1 MEYLRNKFEMSK
13 ISKTVHPARPGV
25 TSATGR
31 FGSVHNNDNAPN
43 MARDPLV
50 VQQLKMLALWLQEDD
65 GEVLRK
71 EAATTM
77 IDLIFGLYGMAE
89 DLRSPLL
96 MILEQCRYTPAGL
109 DHIRGR
115 DGWNALVS
123 DLESIAQSRDLDDA
137 VVRCGIIIID
147 ILGPVSA
154 QVVKDGKDTNEWKQ
168 FARIAVQLDTEGSA
182 EQLDLKASVV
192 MLAID
197 LIRQTPS
204 ASVGGSALRKK
215 LFTMPLRLLT
225 VRDRMKEATYEDLD
239 HYVETVRL
247 LSLGMI

>member
-1 MEYLRNKFEMSK
+1 MEYLRNQFEMSK
-13 ISKTVHPARPGV
+13 IIKMISPAGPGIS
-25 TSATGR
+25 SATDR
-31 FGSVHNNDNAPN
+31 FESAHNDDNAPN
-43 MARDPLV
+43 MAKNPLV
-50 VQQLKMLALWLQEDD
+50 IQQLKMLSLWLQEND

-77 IDLIFGLYGMAE
+77 INVIFDMYGMAE

-96 MILEQCRYTPAGL
+96 IILEQCRYTPGGI
-109 DHIRGR
+109 DDIRDR
-115 DGWNALVS
+115 DGWNSLVS
-123 DLESIAQSRDLDDA
+123 DLESIALSHDPDDA
-137 VVRCGIIIID
+137 VVKCGIIIID

-154 QVVKDGKDTNEWKQ
+154 AAVKNGKDKSEWKQ

-197 LIRQTPS
+197 LICQTSS
-204 ASVGGSALRKK
+204 ALGRGSALRKK
-215 LFTMPLRLLT
+215 LLAMPSRLLT
-225 VRDRMKEATYEDLD
+225 VRDRMKEATHEDLD
-239 HYVETVRL
+239 HYVETARL